1 MIDIIPAILTAD
13 SKELEEKLKQIEGR
27 VQSVQIDIVDGMF
40 VQNRTIFPDL
50 LEKVDTNLLIDFH
63 LMTKEPIDWV
73 EHCIRGMADRIF
85 GHIEQM
91 TSQPDFVG
99 KVQEVGAKV
108 GLALDLG
115 TPISAIDAVL
125 FQNLD
130 AILVM
135 STKAGFGGGE
145 FDGGVFEKIR
155 KLDQIR
161 IRDDTPFRICVDGG
175 INEDNIKEVVAAG
188 ADEVAVGRMLFE
200 GDLVANIKRLQG
212 VAYGKD

>member
-145 FDGGVFEKIR
+145 FDRGVLEKIR